1 MRALPTSASPPIA
14 NLPEEAR
21 AIELL
26 CLLAEGR
33 REGLTMDGHVAG
45 ASKIRGVEL
54 IFAAAFL
61 TLMLSSLYSPQ

>member
-1 MRALPTSASPPIA
+1 
-14 NLPEEAR
+14 
-21 AIELL
+21 
-26 CLLAEGR
+26 
-33 REGLTMDGHVAG
+33 MDGHVAG